1 MIYLISVLVIIV
13 CVLLVLIVLVQNPK
27 GGLDSAFSTNN
38 QVMGVRKTTDFLEKA
53 TWTMGIALVV
63 LSIASSAFTAGPT
76 VVEGDEGDGRVSK
89 MQDIIDNT
97 ALPTAPVNNSIPLPA
112 EGGAGATGEQ
122 PAEQSGE

>member
-13 CVLLVLIVLVQNPK
+13 CVLLILIVLVQNPK

-63 LSIASSAFTAGPT
+63 LSIASSAVTSSASASID
-76 VVEGDEGDGRVSK
+76 DEGGSQSK
-89 MQDIIDNT
+89 MVEQIEGQ
-97 ALPTAPVNNSIPLPA
+97 AMPSAPVANGISVPNSAVPAPA
-112 EGGAGATGEQ
+112 EK
-122 PAEQSGE
+122 PK